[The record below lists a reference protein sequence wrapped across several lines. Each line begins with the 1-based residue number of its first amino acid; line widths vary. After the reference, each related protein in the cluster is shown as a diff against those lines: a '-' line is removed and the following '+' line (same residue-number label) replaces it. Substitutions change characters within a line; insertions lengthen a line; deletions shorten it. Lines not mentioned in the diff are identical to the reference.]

1 MTIPTRVDSVLSAF
15 NLAPLFE
22 ESGIPL
28 AVMGVLVVFIALTLV
43 AALIAVL
50 PRLVGRIQQAQRTQ
64 PAPVA
69 PVDPEAPPEELVAV
83 IAAAV
88 ATTVLH
94 PHRIVH
100 IRGPATSGWTLEGR
114 MHHHQS
120 HSIPTRGRR

>member
-69 PVDPEAPPEELVAV
+69 PVDPEAPP
-83 IAAAV
+83 
-88 ATTVLH
+88 
-94 PHRIVH
+94 
-100 IRGPATSGWTLEGR
+100 ATSGWTLEGR

-120 HSIPTRGRR
+120 HSMPTRGRR